1 MYQQKFAAHLQ
12 AAAPLLGRVE
22 QEYHQAKTIYKD
34 PGADKRRKGQ
44 IAAIYAAHNNCRPWK
59 LFAYVA
65 VQAPIFLSF
74 FFGIKDL
81 VRVFPDITSGGM
93 LWALDLSASD
103 PYNVLPVLASFS
115 FLAVLESNLRSRQV
129 LRLVPSCPPE
139 LAVALPRVTGDD
151 GCNAVQ
157 DAAGRAAHR
166 RIFGS
171 ATAHRAQL
179 PCWRLRVLDLQQSND
194 RLAGVSYPGAAC
206 A

>member
-44 IAAIYAAHNNCRPWK
+44 IDAIYAAHNNCRPWK

-129 LRLVPSCPPE
+129 LRLVPSCPP
-139 LAVALPRVTGDD
+139 RVSSGLTSCHRRRWMQCSIRCSWA
-151 GCNAVQ
+151 CNASSHFRQ
-157 DAAGRAAHR
+157 CHCSS
-166 RIFGS
+166 GS
-171 ATAHRAQL
+171 TTL
-179 PCWRLRVLDLQQSND
+179 PASSCIGS
-194 RLAGVSYPGAAC
+194 PTI
-206 A
+206 